1 MVLVM
6 ARGKAGPQERR
17 SKMLKGELESNSRK
31 PRDIVK
37 NRHNDSLKKG
47 KLTLSQGKIKKG
59 DDVAVDDDDD
69 TVRTS
74 VSQDQGT
81 ATLLYICTEEF
92 FYKTKYIVNHIPEG
106 LLGTRCRVD
115 EVTWL
120 G

>member
-17 SKMLKGELESNSRK
+17 PKMLKEELESNSRK

-47 KLTLSQGKIKKG
+47 KHTLSQGKIKKG

-74 VSQDQGT
+74 VSQDQVT
-81 ATLLYICTEEF
+81 ATLCTEEF
-92 FYKTKYIVNHIPEG
+92 FYKTKYIVNCIPEG
-106 LLGTRCRVD
+106 LLGTRWAR
-115 EVTWL
+115 L
-120 G
+120 HG